1 MGLWAVRLPKTS
13 EKCSDIDYIFEKDD
27 DHDTMKWREIRGNID
42 IFTQSLILRIHQ
54 TNILQN
60 QLQLLQLSDL
70 NLHQVH

>member
-42 IFTQSLILRIHQ
+42 IFSICRISCFNH
-54 TNILQN
+54 
-60 QLQLLQLSDL
+60 
-70 NLHQVH
+70 